1 MGFIDFHGHSIKRN
15 VFIYGPEF
23 RENDYRYYESKLYE
37 SNKRIEEEIKY
48 FLIEL
53 KMKINLFF

>member
-1 MGFIDFHGHSIKRN
+1 MFLFTDRN
-15 VFIYGPEF
+15 LG
-23 RENDYRYYESKLYE
+23 ENDYRYYESKLYE